1 LSLKI
6 NGLAQTV
13 PVARQFWAVLVGSN
27 AVDGAL
33 IDRPSASDQISG
45 DWRSVWSEMGLGSP
59 YASISMQL
67 TESKMNVIEK
77 TVFATEAVLN
87 AVIDHELF
95 VGLDLDR
102 GSPSIAMDLY
112 DLFADR
118 FATNSDPIASD
129 FAELLLKHA
138 DLIAVALELR
148 VKHQQ
153 AQKWIKHKKAE
164 V

>member
-1 LSLKI
+1 
-6 NGLAQTV
+6 
-13 PVARQFWAVLVGSN
+13 
-27 AVDGAL
+27 
-33 IDRPSASDQISG
+33 
-45 DWRSVWSEMGLGSP
+45 
-59 YASISMQL
+59 
-67 TESKMNVIEK
+67 MNVIEK
-77 TVFATEAVLN
+77 TVFATEVVLN

-102 GSPSIAMDLY
+102 GSPAIAMDIY

-118 FATNSDPIASD
+118 FATNSDPIAGD

-153 AQKWIKHKKAE
+153 AQKWVKHKKEE